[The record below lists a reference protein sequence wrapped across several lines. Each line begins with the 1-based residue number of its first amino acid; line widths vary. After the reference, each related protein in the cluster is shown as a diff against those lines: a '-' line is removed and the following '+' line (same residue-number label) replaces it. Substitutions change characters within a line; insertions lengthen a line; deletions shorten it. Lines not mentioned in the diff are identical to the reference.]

1 MHPSRWSL
9 PDWRLL
15 KEQLHVGIPIGLST
29 FFEVSSFTLMAIFVS
44 RFGPAI
50 ISAHQIVANL
60 TSMCYMFPLSIGI
73 ASSVLISQCLGAKW
87 PGLGQVVLKR
97 AFLLSTSI
105 ALLASLTLFFGRS
118 PIIWLYTSEAA
129 VHDLAVKLI
138 LFGCCYHV
146 FDALQTVSSFSLR
159 GYRVTTV
166 PMIIYGVMLWGVG
179 LGLGYQMA
187 FHGEWAG
194 GPYNVYGFWGMTSI
208 GLFFT
213 GTTLAIMAA
222 WVAKTIAKD
231 DSHSAAEILSAAR
244 QRA

>member
-1 MHPSRWSL
+1 M
-9 PDWRLL
+9 
-15 KEQLHVGIPIGLST
+15 
-29 FFEVSSFTLMAIFVS
+29 
-44 RFGPAI
+44 
-50 ISAHQIVANL
+50 
-60 TSMCYMFPLSIGI
+60 
-73 ASSVLISQCLGAKW
+73 
-87 PGLGQVVLKR
+87 
-97 AFLLSTSI
+97 
-105 ALLASLTLFFGRS
+105 
-118 PIIWLYTSEAA
+118 
-129 VHDLAVKLI
+129 AVKLI